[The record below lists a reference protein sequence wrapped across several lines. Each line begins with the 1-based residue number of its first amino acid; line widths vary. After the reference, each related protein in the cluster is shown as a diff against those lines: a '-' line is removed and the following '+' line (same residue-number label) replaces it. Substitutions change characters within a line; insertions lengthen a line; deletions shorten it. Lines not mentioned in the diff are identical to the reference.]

1 MLLTLKTI
9 HPLLKQ
15 HLATLPDSFTQNE
28 TLQNFI
34 ETVNEAYQKFDR
46 DRESIQHSHRLSD
59 LEYVEINKK
68 LNESTDRLSLATKAA
83 KMGVWEWSGVTG
95 NIIWDDLM
103 YEIFGVT
110 DREAFGKISTNWF
123 KLTHPE
129 DVPKISKKLAHINTE
144 EPTMHFEFRIIR
156 PTDNSLRYIS
166 ASTFLSVDPKKQPI
180 RIVGICMDVTELR
193 LAEKEKAE
201 LLENVLKQNRELED
215 FAFVIS
221 HRLRSHSSKLS
232 TVAHVFKNPSANESL
247 QKELIKEVE
256 KEAHLLD
263 ETLKE
268 LTEIIGINDNKSTD
282 IETLNLQTIIESAIS
297 NLQTA
302 IENCNAT
309 VEVSIDSS
317 IQVYAVKSYLQNI
330 CFQLLDNALKFRT
343 KKKQLVI
350 RIVAEEND
358 ENVKLS
364 ITDNGIGI
372 DLERHQNK
380 LFGIY
385 RKFHTHIEGKGIGLH
400 LAKKQLE
407 LMGGKIEVQSML
419 NEGTQF
425 NVYLKKA

>member
-1 MLLTLKTI
+1 MKTV
-9 HPLLKQ
+9 HPLLEQ
-15 HLATLPDSFTQNE
+15 HLTTLPEDFTQNE
-28 TLQNFI
+28 ALQSFI

-46 DRESIQHSHRLSD
+46 DRELIQHSHRLSD
-59 LEYVEINKK
+59 LEYIEINKK
-68 LNESTDRLSLATKAA
+68 LNESSDRLSLATKAA

-103 YEIFGVT
+103 YEIFGVI
-110 DREAFGKISTNWF
+110 DREAFGKISNNWF
-123 KLTHPE
+123 KLAHPE
-129 DVPKISKKLAHINTE
+129 DAPKISKQLAYINTE
-144 EPTMHFEFRIIR
+144 KPTMHFEFRTIR
-156 PTDNSLRYIS
+156 PSDNCVRYIS
-166 ASTFLSVDPKKQPI
+166 TSTFLSLDPKKQPT
-180 RIVGICMDVTELR
+180 RIVGICMDVTDLR

-268 LTEIIGINDNKSTD
+268 LTEIIGISENKSTD
-282 IETLNLQTIIESAIS
+282 IETLNLNSIIEAAIS
-297 NLQTA
+297 NLQAA
-302 IENCNAT
+302 IENCNAS
-309 VEVSIDSS
+309 VEVAIEPGV
-317 IQVYAVKSYLQNI
+317 QVQAVKSYLENI
-330 CFQLLDNALKFRT
+330 TFQLLDNALKFRV
-343 KKKQLVI
+343 KDKQLIIKVA
-350 RIVAEEND
+350 AEESND
-358 ENVKLS
+358 TVKLS
-364 ITDNGIGI
+364 IADNGIGI
-372 DLERHQNK
+372 DLERHHNK
-380 LFGIY
+380 LFGLY

-419 NEGTQF
+419 NEGTLF

>member
-1 MLLTLKTI
+1 LKTV
-9 HPLLKQ
+9 HPLLEQ
-15 HLATLPDSFTQNE
+15 HLTTLPEDFTQNE
-28 TLQNFI
+28 ALQSFI

-46 DRESIQHSHRLSD
+46 DRELIQHSHRLSD
-59 LEYVEINKK
+59 LEYIEINKK
-68 LNESTDRLSLATKAA
+68 LNESSDRLSLATKAA

-103 YEIFGVT
+103 YEIFGVI
-110 DREAFGKISTNWF
+110 DREAFGKISNNWF
-123 KLTHPE
+123 KLAHPE
-129 DVPKISKKLAHINTE
+129 DAPKISKQLAYINTE
-144 EPTMHFEFRIIR
+144 KPTMHFEFRTIR
-156 PTDNSLRYIS
+156 PSDNCVRYIS
-166 ASTFLSVDPKKQPI
+166 TSTFLSLDPKKQPT
-180 RIVGICMDVTELR
+180 RIVGICMDVTDLR

-268 LTEIIGINDNKSTD
+268 LTEIIGISENKSTD
-282 IETLNLQTIIESAIS
+282 IETLNLNSIIEAAIS
-297 NLQTA
+297 NLQAA
-302 IENCNAT
+302 IENCNAS
-309 VEVSIDSS
+309 VEVAIEPGV
-317 IQVYAVKSYLQNI
+317 QVQAVKSYLENI
-330 CFQLLDNALKFRT
+330 TFQLLDNALKFRV
-343 KKKQLVI
+343 KDKQLIIKVA
-350 RIVAEEND
+350 AEESND
-358 ENVKLS
+358 TVKLS
-364 ITDNGIGI
+364 IADNGIGI
-372 DLERHQNK
+372 DLERHHNK
-380 LFGIY
+380 LFGLY

-419 NEGTQF
+419 NEGTLF